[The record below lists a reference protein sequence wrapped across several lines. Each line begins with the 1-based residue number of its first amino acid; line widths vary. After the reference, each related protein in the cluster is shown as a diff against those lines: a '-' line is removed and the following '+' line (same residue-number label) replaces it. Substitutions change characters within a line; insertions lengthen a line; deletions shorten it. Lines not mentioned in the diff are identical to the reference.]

1 MDTELFAHLNPSPA
15 EAASDGPLAG
25 KAIVIWPSIS
35 VRGWPAEAGSTALKG
50 FVALE
55 DATVVERLKKAGAAL
70 NGNSRMSEL
79 GFGLAGDTAA
89 LILER
94 GSADAAL
101 VVDTLGEARAAAA
114 RVRRFGFKPTHGTI
128 SRCGLIGLIP
138 SMECVGILADSPAA
152 ISRIL
157 ACMAGLDER
166 DPSMLER
173 PAPDFPRAS
182 EARGVVGVIQESEEK
197 LSPEASAGFQQ
208 ALSKLE
214 SRGFR
219 IIRTGLADFDLFSTV
234 HNVVGSVEASSS
246 CGKYDGVRYGHRA
259 AGAKNWNEMYLGTRA
274 ESFGFPVKSYLF
286 QGAYFQFENYGAFE
300 NACRIRRRLV
310 AGIEGIFKTVDMLAF
325 PTLSGEFRADEAR
338 SIEAV
343 YDAFSLTLPA
353 SVTGHPALQIPGLAV
368 ESKQDF
374 GLQLVGPYGS
384 DAGLLDLAD
393 RMLDDL

>member
-1 MDTELFAHLNPSPA
+1 MDTELFAHLNPSA

-25 KAIVIWPSIS
+25 KTLVVWPSIS

-50 FVALE
+50 FAALE
-55 DATVVERLKKAGAAL
+55 DATMVERLKKAGAVLA
-70 NGNSRMSEL
+70 GSSRMSEL

-89 LILER
+89 LIL
-94 GSADAAL
+94 DQ
-101 VVDTLGEARAAAA
+101 EAPMRPWWWTPWARRAAAA
-114 RVRRFGFKPTHGTI
+114 RVRRFGFKLTHGMI

-138 SMECVGILADSPAA
+138 SMESAGILADSPAD

-173 PAPDFPRAS
+173 PAPDFPRTS

-219 IIRTGLADFDLFSTV
+219 IVRTGLADFDLFSTV

-259 AGAKNWNEMYLGTRA
+259 AGAKNWNEMYIRTRA
-274 ESFGFPVKSYLF
+274 ESFGLPVKSYLF

-310 AGIEGIFKTVDMLAF
+310 EGIEGIFKTADMLAF

-338 SIEAV
+338 SIESV
-343 YDAFSLTLPA
+343 YDAFALTLPA
-353 SVTGHPALQIPGLAV
+353 NVTGHPALQVPGLAV
-368 ESKQDF
+368 DSKQDF

-384 DAGLLDLAD
+384 DAGLLNLAD
-393 RMLDDL
+393 RMLADR

>member
-35 VRGWPAEAGSTALKG
+35 VGGWPAEAGSTALKG
-50 FVALE
+50 FAALE
-55 DATVVERLKKAGAAL
+55 DATVVERLKKGGAVLAGS
-70 NGNSRMSEL
+70 SRMSEL

-89 LILER
+89 LILDR

-101 VVDTLGEARAAAA
+101 VVDTLGEARVAAACSG
-114 RVRRFGFKPTHGTI
+114 RFGFKPTHGTI

-138 SMECVGILADSPAA
+138 SMECVGILAESPAD

-173 PAPDFPRAS
+173 PKPDFPRAS
-182 EARGVVGVIQESEEK
+182 EARGVVGVIQEGEEK
-197 LSPEASAGFQQ
+197 LSPEASAGFKQ

-219 IIRTGLADFDLFSTV
+219 IVRTGMADFDLFSTV

-259 AGAKNWNEMYLGTRA
+259 AGAKNWNEMYLRTRA
-274 ESFGFPVKSYLF
+274 ESFGLAVKPYLF

-310 AGIEGIFKTVDMLAF
+310 AGIEGIFKTVDMIAF
-325 PTLSGEFRADEAR
+325 PALNGECRADEAR
-338 SIEAV
+338 SIESV
-343 YDAFSLTLPA
+343 YDAFSLTLSA
-353 SVTGHPALQIPGLAV
+353 NVAGHPVLQVPGLAV
-368 ESKQDF
+368 ESTQDF

-393 RMLDDL
+393 RMLADR